1 MDERNIN
8 LTINLTDVFNYITS
22 DIFDDMLKNS
32 TTISN
37 YLFIK
42 NVLIQTVSHMIEEE
56 TE

>member
-8 LTINLTDVFNYITS
+8 LTVNLTDVFNYITS
-22 DIFDDMLKNS
+22 DIFDDILKNS

>member
-8 LTINLTDVFNYITS
+8 LTVNLTDVFNYITS

-42 NVLIQTVSHMIEEE
+42 NILIQTVSHMIEEE